1 MVKNIF
7 DYDMT
12 LKTEKT
18 QSYPNYQKMLRKRC
32 EEVRKNPPKTTTT
45 IKKETSLKL
54 DKYLRNGILSFKGRT
69 EITGK

>member
-7 DYDMT
+7 DYDLT
-12 LKTEKT
+12 LKTEKS

-32 EEVRKNPPKTTTT
+32 EEIRKYQAKVPAT
-45 IKKETSLKL
+45 KKEAPLKL